1 MIYDG
6 KNGGTVELLEHFIVI
21 RRQGILSALNQ
32 GLKGEKRIPFASI
45 TSVQFKEPGITT
57 GYIQSGV
64 LGGRE
69 SRGGVLDATQDENT
83 VLFLKK
89 AASDFR
95 ELRDI
100 VERRA
105 LTARNGDSSV
115 STPVPS
121 ANVGEELTKFA
132 DLRDRG
138 VLSEKEFTE
147 QKDRLLGQ
155 RSASSSALEV
165 AIPTRSHEKPT
176 LSSFSGPDEPK
187 QMGWG
192 KKLGIG
198 CFALF
203 ALFVLLA
210 ILGILSTP
218 ENPESGSAVTRP
230 VTPKP

>member
-32 GLKGEKRIPFASI
+32 GLKGEKRIPFASV

-57 GYIQSGV
+57 GYIQFGV

-89 AASDFR
+89 SASDFR

-105 LTARNGDSSV
+105 LTARNGGSSA

-138 VLSEKEFTE
+138 VLSEEEFTE

-155 RSASSSALEV
+155 RSASSPAFEV
-165 AIPTRSHEKPT
+165 GVAPRSDVKPIV
-176 LSSFSGPDEPK
+176 SSFSRPDEPK
-187 QMGWG
+187 NTGWG
-192 KKLGIG
+192 AKIGIG
-198 CFALF
+198 CLGLL

-210 ILGILSTP
+210 ILGVSSTP
-218 ENPESGSAVTRP
+218 ENPKTGTAVTRP
-230 VTPKP
+230 VTPKS